1 MLCTFGSRVA
11 GMIVVDLKQ
20 KGTAARVRERLKMS
34 VATLLISSEEIA
46 FCSDAESSPHTCSHL
61 CSADAVGVFSDMK
74 SCSILHS
81 VQCLLILRFNIVSA
95 LSFTTVKAKLHQSV
109 DLTCEQKCPGSL
121 KWIVDYQPDD
131 ALAQCDQ
138 TSCSSKEGYQISYDQ
153 YSKGYI
159 SLTIM
164 EADYTKRSFY
174 ACECNAE
181 DLCHVW
187 VCIEPVSSS
196 VQLKPGEDL
205 ILVLPIP
212 GPVEV
217 IYNTSDSSGPCCEL
231 ICTVV
236 GGSLHCED
244 AYSLRVSLRYPN
256 LTLEAVN
263 VSDNGVY
270 IVRDRKHN
278 EDLHVYNV
286 SVEDTNIKQTSA
298 PPEELI
304 VGLVVLLVGAAG
316 LISVYLTRTTVLV
329 NNTCAIEKEEHAERE
344 RERDTA
350 S

>member
-1 MLCTFGSRVA
+1 MYV
-11 GMIVVDLKQ
+11 
-20 KGTAARVRERLKMS
+20 
-34 VATLLISSEEIA
+34 LISSEEIA

-81 VQCLLILRFNIVSA
+81 VQCLLILRFNIA
-95 LSFTTVKAKLHQSV
+95 
-109 DLTCEQKCPGSL
+109 
-121 KWIVDYQPDD
+121 
-131 ALAQCDQ
+131 
-138 TSCSSKEGYQISYDQ
+138 
-153 YSKGYI
+153 
-159 SLTIM
+159 
-164 EADYTKRSFY
+164 
-174 ACECNAE
+174 
-181 DLCHVW
+181 
-187 VCIEPVSSS
+187 VSSS

-244 AYSLRVSLRYPN
+244 EYSLRVSLRYPN

-344 RERDTA
+344 RERYSVIA
-350 S
+350 ERA

>member
-1 MLCTFGSRVA
+1 
-11 GMIVVDLKQ
+11 MIVVDLKQ